1 MLLIKELKSKFL
13 VDKNRRKILNT
24 ILAASLGAA
33 SIPYFGKLRAEE
45 KKDSSNNMFLQD
57 EIFYNHYALSTNPK
71 PVLPR
76 GLKPGSKM
84 AVIAPASHASIW
96 ELRNMMTAMKQLGIV
111 LEIGETI
118 KNYKVDYR
126 YFSAPDEMR
135 QKELMNCFIRDDIDA
150 IMTVR
155 GGYGVMRILDKLDF
169 ELICQNPKIII
180 GFSDITALLNAIYK
194 KCNIITFHGPVG
206 VSSFSTFSTNS
217 FREILFSNGDFK
229 PLVYKD
235 SNIKT
240 VVQGKATGRL
250 VGGNLT
256 MLSSTLGSPFEIDTE
271 GAILFFEEVSE
282 DPYKLDRMLT
292 QLEIA
297 EKLQKC
303 AGLMFGS
310 YPTLDKKYYFYP
322 NLSYT
327 AREVIESRMK
337 KYNIP
342 SVIGIPVGHLASQWT
357 MPIGLKVE
365 LDATKGTLTLLEPA
379 VY

>member
-1 MLLIKELKSKFL
+1 M
-13 VDKNRRKILNT
+13 DKKRRKILNT
-24 ILAASLGAA
+24 LLGASIGAASL
-33 SIPYFGKLRAEE
+33 PFLGKLKAEE
-45 KKDSSNNMFLQD
+45 KDDKSNKMFLQD
-57 EIFYNHYALSTNPK
+57 DIFYNHYALSTNPK
-71 PVLPR
+71 PVLPK

-118 KNYKVDYR
+118 KNYKIDYR
-126 YFSAPDEMR
+126 YFSAPDDVR
-135 QKELMNCFIRDDIDA
+135 LKEFMSYIQRDDIDA

-169 ELICQNPKIII
+169 DVICQNPKIII
-180 GFSDITALLNAIYK
+180 GFSDITALLNAVYK
-194 KCNIITFHGPVG
+194 RCNVITFHGPVG
-206 VSSFSTFSTNS
+206 VSSFNTFSTNS
-217 FREILFSNGDFK
+217 FREILFSNGEFQ

-235 SNIKT
+235 NNIKT
-240 VVQGKATGRL
+240 ISPGKATGRL

-256 MLSSTLGSPFEIDTE
+256 MLVSTLGSPYEVETE
-271 GAILFFEEVSE
+271 DSILFIEEVSE

-292 QLEIA
+292 QLDISN
-297 EKLQKC
+297 KLQKC
-303 AGLMFGS
+303 AGIMFGS

-337 KYNIP
+337 KLNIP
-342 SVIGIPVGHLASQWT
+342 AVIGIPVGHLASQWT
-357 MPIGLKVE
+357 MPIGVKAE
-365 LDATKGTLTLLEPA
+365 LDATKGTLTILEPA